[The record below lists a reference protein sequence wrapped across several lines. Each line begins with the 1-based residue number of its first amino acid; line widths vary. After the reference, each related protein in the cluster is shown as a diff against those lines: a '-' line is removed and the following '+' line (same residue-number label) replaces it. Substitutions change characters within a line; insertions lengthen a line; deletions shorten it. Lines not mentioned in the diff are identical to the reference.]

1 MENTWSADPLSGKQ
15 LLLLLVHGLEQVAL
29 PLDTSQVSQ
38 IPTHLLLLLDIQIH
52 VSWGTRLLDTDAIS
66 HTNANKRTNANK
78 HKHTI
83 THRRKHTETHASYL
97 VTVKSRLIPV
107 AIAAFRYIMVCHA
120 VFVQNHGGE
129 KRVLNLK
136 LFPTHALQQLQGHSK
151 GSIS

>member
-1 MENTWSADPLSGKQ
+1 M
-15 LLLLLVHGLEQVAL
+15 
-29 PLDTSQVSQ
+29 
-38 IPTHLLLLLDIQIH
+38 LLDIQIH

-97 VTVKSRLIPV
+97 LTVKSRLIPV

-129 KRVLNLK
+129 KRVSFFPPMRFSSYK
-136 LFPTHALQQLQGHSK
+136 GIQRDLFHDKNIDASTT
-151 GSIS
+151 